1 MQPPVDADG
10 SRRWL
15 IFCMVSWYHEI
26 GDKEEA
32 QAMELHETLTRLRTE
47 RGLSQMELG
56 AQLGMSRQA
65 ISKWE
70 SGASVPTVENLVAIS
85 QWYGVTVD
93 ALLEGTAVSRP
104 AENTQEKG
112 GEETVLPPDP
122 AESEK
127 EKEKIRARKWV
138 WLLLLVGF
146 YRTIYISGILTNSR
160 TVSKSFLVLC
170 TFLLLAGWLF
180 SLIVRLLKQIITYF
194 IRKTQMLEKN
204 EKEKNEP

>member
-1 MQPPVDADG
+1 
-10 SRRWL
+10 
-15 IFCMVSWYHEI
+15 MVSWYHEI